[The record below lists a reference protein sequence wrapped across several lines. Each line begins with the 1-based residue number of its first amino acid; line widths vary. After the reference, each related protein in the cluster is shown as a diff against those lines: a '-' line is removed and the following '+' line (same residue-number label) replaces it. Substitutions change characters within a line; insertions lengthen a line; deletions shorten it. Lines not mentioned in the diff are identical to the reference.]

1 MTEIKYRDS
10 AARFAVSFCGHA
22 GYAECGKD
30 IVCAGISVLASELML
45 ACEQAQCSGEITNY
59 RCVEGSGYVK
69 LSFFYGE
76 GSFMRRTVRLILA
89 CLRLLEKEYG
99 SYLRVVA
106 QSPIQSQSQSRY
118 NEGENQKERM
128 AL

>member
-1 MTEIKYRDS
+1 
-10 AARFAVSFCGHA
+10 
-22 GYAECGKD
+22 
-30 IVCAGISVLASELML
+30 
-45 ACEQAQCSGEITNY
+45 
-59 RCVEGSGYVK
+59 
-69 LSFFYGE
+69 
-76 GSFMRRTVRLILA
+76 MRRTVRLILA